1 MMRAIVTGGAGFI
14 GSHLIEALLERGDE
28 VVCVERRGAERGW
41 LAGAAI
47 EWAPVGLDD
56 AGALKD
62 IVRGAD
68 VVFHLAGLT
77 QARSPADYYRVN
89 AEGTAH
95 VLEAAAAQ
103 KRAPRVILL
112 SSLAALG
119 PCRNGDRLSRYTV
132 PYPLSHYGL
141 SKLVAE
147 ATVHAHADRV
157 PATVLRLASVYGPRE
172 RAVLAMFR
180 LVRRGLAVTV
190 GGWDREV
197 SLIYVKDVV
206 GALLAVADT
215 AQAIGRTY
223 CVAHPDPV
231 RWSDFAREVGR
242 ALAREP
248 RLVSV
253 PVGLARPI
261 ARTAEL
267 YAAARHTAAIFN
279 RERLREMSQERWVC
293 DPAELIAD
301 TGYTPQYPITRGVPE
316 TATWYEKA
324 GWL

>member
-1 MMRAIVTGGAGFI
+1 MRAIVTGGAGFI
-14 GSHLIEALLERGDE
+14 GSHLIEALIGRGAE
-28 VVCVERRGAERGW
+28 VVCVERRGARRGW

-47 EWAPVGLDD
+47 EWAPIGLDD
-56 AGALKD
+56 PAALRD
-62 IVRGAD
+62 VVRGAD

-77 QARSPADYYRVN
+77 QARHAADYFEVN
-89 AEGTAH
+89 AEGTAR

-103 KRAPRVILL
+103 KRAPRFVLL

-119 PCRNGDRLSRYTV
+119 PCRNGDALTRYTV
-132 PYPLSHYGL
+132 PQPLSHYGL
-141 SKLVAE
+141 SKLAAE
-147 ATVHAHADRV
+147 AAVHAYADRV
-157 PATVLRLASVYGPRE
+157 PATILRLASVYGPRE
-172 RAVLAMFR
+172 RGVLAMFQ
-180 LVRRGLAVTV
+180 LVRHGLALTV
-190 GGWDREV
+190 GGWDREL

-206 GALLAVADT
+206 GVLLAVAEAT
-215 AQAIGRTY
+215 QTIGRTY

-231 RWSDFAREVGR
+231 SWRDFALEVGR

-267 YAAARHTAAIFN
+267 YAAARRAAAVLN
-279 RERLREMSQERWVC
+279 RERVREIAQERWVC
-293 DPAELIAD
+293 DPADLIAD
-301 TGYTPQYPITRGVPE
+301 TGYTPEYPISRGVPE
-316 TATWYEKA
+316 TAAWYREA